1 LGHAKSEKKFVL
13 TARRIVLFF
22 LQLGYVWHFF
32 SSNADF
38 VNAAAG
44 VGSHFILNN
53 LLQFAFVMLFVR
65 GHFIL
70 AELILIL
77 NFFNL
82 TSLYFRH
89 NTHPRFI
96 HIPVVSWPL
105 AWTFVALY
113 WDGAIASNATGLAA
127 RIVANVAIWAILVF
141 GLFFLITFKVSGNTS
156 NLTTTHTSQDYTI
169 GFALSVLS
177 AAIAVEQFFIKI
189 IALQWIFA
197 FVIMGVLFLATLV
210 VAVPGIFGRSVTL
223 REAQVVPADQERAP
237 LLDDQ

>member
-1 LGHAKSEKKFVL
+1 VLGYAKSETKLVL

-32 SSNADF
+32 SSNVDF

-65 GHFIL
+65 GRFIL
-70 AELILIL
+70 AELILVL

-141 GLFFLITFKVSGNTS
+141 GLFFLITFKVSENTS
-156 NLTTTHTSQDYTI
+156 IRLLLTLHRITQ
-169 GFALSVLS
+169 
-177 AAIAVEQFFIKI
+177 
-189 IALQWIFA
+189 
-197 FVIMGVLFLATLV
+197 
-210 VAVPGIFGRSVTL
+210 
-223 REAQVVPADQERAP
+223 
-237 LLDDQ
+237 